1 MEKLWRNFPH
11 NGKTLTDFST
21 QWKIGECRAQVRRTP
36 GERELYSDRR
46 SRASKRAV
54 ASAAANFA
62 VIFPQCGKV
71 AAGGSWGT
79 SGQLGDALA
88 GERGGSGAGGVVAVE

>member
-1 MEKLWRNFPH
+1 MEKLARARPVFSTLWKNFAEFFHAMEKLWRNFPH

-71 AAGGSWGT
+71 AAGGSW
-79 SGQLGDALA
+79 
-88 GERGGSGAGGVVAVE
+88 